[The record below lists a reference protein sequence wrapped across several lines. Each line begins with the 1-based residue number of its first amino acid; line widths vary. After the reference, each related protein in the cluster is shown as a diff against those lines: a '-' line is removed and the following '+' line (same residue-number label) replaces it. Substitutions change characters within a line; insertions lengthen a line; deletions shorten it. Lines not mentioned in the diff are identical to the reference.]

1 MSEIDQ
7 DGISIND
14 LADSLGDSDS
24 EFDEATEPAEEET
37 GDESTEEPEEGESEE
52 EEDAESETGD
62 KFVIDGEEFEVPKEL
77 APVAEKLKRYEE
89 SVRAD
94 YTRKTQEAAEV
105 RKNAEY
111 LQHRVQ
117 QEAEFNQQN
126 TDLLVE
132 WRSIDAQ
139 LKEYENVDWAALAEQ
154 DIGSYSRHKELRDSL
169 RLKQQQL
176 GADYMQRYQY
186 AEQQKAAE
194 TQQMRDNTV
203 AIVRKAIPSYD
214 KATDQKAV
222 QTAIALGEKYGLKVD
237 AEALS
242 RNLDPLIWIGL
253 VELSKYHDLVSKR
266 PEISKRVKE
275 APPAKLSRPAPKTR
289 HQEAEKR
296 LKSGRGR
303 IEDLAKFL

>member
-24 EFDEATEPAEEET
+24 EFDEATEPEEEET

-132 WRSIDAQ
+132 WKSIDAQ

-176 GADYMQRYQY
+176 GAVYMQRYQY
-186 AEQQKAAE
+186 VEQQKAAE